1 MLEKAKEYI
10 NKLKEYVKK
19 DWKYILITLIFMVLT
34 TLIVTVNCSPGN
46 DVVDINGP
54 FENAYVTISYILIFI
69 VGGVGAFL
77 IRKADEEKVKLE
89 KLYLLIA
96 IPIGIIMCLN
106 TPMGRIPDEDDHAKK
121 AMAIAQGNFFSVADE
136 DGNAIDMI
144 NSKVNELVSR
154 TTETYE
160 ESWEK
165 MNLAETEEKVKM
177 KYNTMA
183 LYAPICH
190 TPQAVGILIA
200 RIFGIGITGQC
211 YAGRLFNFAVAL
223 TLIYNAI
230 RLMPFKK
237 YLLMYILLLPVAFNV
252 LPTLS
257 SDALTIAMSSFYI
270 AYILH
275 LKYNDD
281 IKELSKKT
289 KVGLVI
295 STIVIS
301 LCKIVYVPLCLL
313 LFLIPKEKFGSL
325 KKKNIFAI
333 TTIIVA
339 AILNLIWL
347 AYCSRFLI
355 EFNGGVNSKE
365 QVMFILTHPIQ
376 YMIIL
381 FRTINFHFNIYYAG
395 LSGDALGTYCVKA
408 SEIFIYSAIVITSM
422 LFFTNKEDKNRV
434 KIDVPTRLI
443 CSIVFVGIVVLIY
456 TSLYVQWTPLKSTFI
471 NGVQAR
477 YFLPIL
483 FLVAIIID
491 NDKIIIKENINRFIL
506 TFLLFFN
513 LNVATA
519 TIYTY
524 YFGTLIDAY
533 LK

>member
-1 MLEKAKEYI
+1 MSEKLKKCFGKIKEYM
-10 NKLKEYVKK
+10 KK
-19 DWKYILITLIFMVLT
+19 DWKFILITIIFMILT
-34 TLIVTVNCSPGN
+34 AMIVTVNCSPEN
-46 DVVDINGP
+46 NVIDINGP
-54 FENAYVTISYILIFI
+54 FENTYVTISYILIFI
-69 VGGVGAFL
+69 IGGICAFL
-77 IRKADEEKVKLE
+77 IRKADDDNIKLE
-89 KLYLLIA
+89 KLYLYIA
-96 IPIGIIMCLN
+96 IPIGLIMCLN

-121 AMAIAQGNFFSVADE
+121 AMAIAQGNFFSVADK
-136 DGNAIDMI
+136 DGNAVDMI

-154 TTETYE
+154 TTSTYK

-165 MNLAETEEKVKM
+165 INLAETEENIKM

-190 TPQAVGILIA
+190 TPQAIGILVA
-200 RIFGIGITGQC
+200 RILGGGITAQC

-223 TLIYNAI
+223 ALIYNAI

-237 YLLMYILLLPVAFNV
+237 HLLMYLMLLPVAFNV

-270 AYILH
+270 AYILS
-275 LKYNDD
+275 LKYNDNV
-281 IKELSKKT
+281 KELSKKI

-313 LFLIPKEKFGSL
+313 LFLLPKEKFGSL
-325 KKKNIFAI
+325 KKKNIFVI
-333 TTIIVA
+333 LTIVIA

-347 AYCSRFLI
+347 IYCSRFLI

-365 QVMFILTHPIQ
+365 QVIFILTHPVQ
-376 YMIIL
+376 YAVIL

-395 LSGDALGTYCVKA
+395 LSGDALGTYSVKA
-408 SEIFIYSAIVITSM
+408 SEIFIYAAIVISSM
-422 LFFTNKEDKNRV
+422 LFFTNKEKKDNI
-434 KIDVPTRLI
+434 KIDWITRLI
-443 CSIVFVGIVVLIY
+443 CAIVFVGIVILIY
-456 TSLYVQWTPLKSTFI
+456 TSLYVQWTPLKKPFI

-491 NDKIIIKENINRFIL
+491 NDKIVIKDNINRFLL

-513 LNVATA
+513 INVATA

-524 YFGTLIDAY
+524 YFGMLIDAY

>member
-10 NKLKEYVKK
+10 KK
-19 DWKYILITLIFMVLT
+19 DWKYIVITLVFMILT
-34 TLIVTVNCSPGN
+34 TLIVTVNCSPSN
-46 DVVDINGP
+46 NVVEIKGP
-54 FENAYVTISYILIFI
+54 FENAYVTISYILIF
-69 VGGVGAFL
+69 VLGGVGAFV
-77 IRKADEEKVKLE
+77 IRNANKENVKLE
-89 KLYLLIA
+89 KLYLWIA
-96 IPIGIIMCLN
+96 IPIGLIMCLN
-106 TPMGRIPDEDDHAKK
+106 TPLGRNPDEDDHAKK

-136 DGNAIDMI
+136 EGNATDMI

-165 MNLAETEEKVKM
+165 MNLAETEENIKM

-190 TPQAVGILIA
+190 APQAVGILMA
-200 RIFGIGITGQC
+200 RILGIGITGQC
-211 YAGRLFNFAVAL
+211 YAGRLFNFSLAL
-223 TLIYNAI
+223 LLIYNAI
-230 RLMPFKK
+230 KLMPFKK
-237 YLLMYILLLPVAFNV
+237 YLLMYLMLLPVTFNV

-257 SDALTIAMSSFYI
+257 SDALTVSMSSFYI

-325 KKKNIFAI
+325 KKKNAFAI
-333 TTIIVA
+333 STIVVA
-339 AILNLIWL
+339 TILNLIWL
-347 AYCSRFLI
+347 IYCSRFLI

-376 YMIIL
+376 YMVIL

-408 SEIFIYSAIVITSM
+408 SEIFIYAAIVITSM
-422 LFFTNKEDKNRV
+422 LFVSNREDENKV
-434 KIDVPTRLI
+434 KIDIPTRILGLI
-443 CSIVFVGIVVLIY
+443 IFAGIAVLIY

-471 NGVQAR
+471 NGVQPR

-483 FLVAIIID
+483 ILVAIIID
-491 NDKIIIKENINRFIL
+491 NDKIIIKDKLNRFLL

-513 LNVATA
+513 INVATA

-524 YFGTLIDAY
+524 YFGMLIDAY

>member
-1 MLEKAKEYI
+1 MLEKAKIYREKI
-10 NKLKEYVKK
+10 KEYVKK
-19 DWKYILITLIFMVLT
+19 DWKYILITILFMILT
-34 TLIVTVNCSPGN
+34 TAIVTVNCSPGN
-46 DVVDINGP
+46 NVVEINGP
-54 FENAYVTISYILIFI
+54 FENLYVTISYILIF
-69 VGGVGAFL
+69 VLGGMCAFA
-77 IRKADEEKVKLE
+77 IRNADKENIKLE
-89 KLYLLIA
+89 KLYLWIA
-96 IPIGIIMCLN
+96 IPIGLVMCLN
-106 TPMGRIPDEDDHAKK
+106 TPLGRNPDEDDHAKK
-121 AMAIAQGNFFSVADE
+121 AMAISQGNFFSVADE
-136 DGNAIDMI
+136 DGNATDMI

-165 MNLAETEEKVKM
+165 MNLAETEENIKM

-190 TPQAVGILIA
+190 APQALGIFTTRLL
-200 RIFGIGITGQC
+200 GIGITGQC

-230 RLMPFKK
+230 KLMPFKK
-237 YLLMYILLLPVAFNV
+237 YLLMYLMLLPVTFNV

-257 SDALTIAMSSFYI
+257 SDALTVAMSSFYI

-281 IKELSKKT
+281 IKQLNKKT

-333 TTIIVA
+333 STIVVA
-339 AILNLIWL
+339 AILNLVWL
-347 AYCSRFLI
+347 VYCSRFLI
-355 EFNGGVNSKE
+355 EFNAGVNSKE
-365 QVMFILTHPIQ
+365 QVIFILTHPIQ
-376 YMIIL
+376 YLIIL

-408 SEIFIYSAIVITSM
+408 SEIFIYAAIVISSM
-422 LFFTNKEDKNRV
+422 LFVSNREDEKKV
-434 KIDVPTRLI
+434 KIDMPTRMLCFI
-443 CSIVFVGIVVLIY
+443 IFAGIAVLIY

-471 NGVQAR
+471 NGVQPR

-483 FLVAIIID
+483 ILVAIIID
-491 NDKIIIKENINRFIL
+491 NDKIVIKEKLNRFLL

-513 LNVATA
+513 INVATA

-524 YFGTLIDAY
+524 YFGMLIDAY

>member
-1 MLEKAKEYI
+1 MLEKAKEHM

-19 DWKYILITLIFMVLT
+19 DWKYILITLFFMVLT
-34 TLIVTVNCSPGN
+34 TLIVTVNCSPEN
-46 DVVDINGP
+46 NVVDINGP
-54 FENAYVTISYILIFI
+54 FENTYVTISYILIFI
-69 VGGVGAFL
+69 VGGIGAFI
-77 IRKADEEKVKLE
+77 IRKADGENVKLE

-136 DGNAIDMI
+136 DGNATDMI

-165 MNLAETEEKVKM
+165 MNLAETEEKVEM

-190 TPQAVGILIA
+190 APQAVGILMA
-200 RIFGIGITGQC
+200 RILGIGITGQC
-211 YAGRLFNFAVAL
+211 YAGRLFNFSLAL
-223 TLIYNAI
+223 LLIYNAI
-230 RLMPFKK
+230 KLMPFKK
-237 YLLMYILLLPVAFNV
+237 YLLMYLMLLPVTFNV

-257 SDALTIAMSSFYI
+257 SDALTVSMSSFYI

-313 LFLIPKEKFGSL
+313 LFLIPKEKFGAL
-325 KKKNIFAI
+325 KKKNAFAI
-333 TTIIVA
+333 STIVVA
-339 AILNLIWL
+339 TILNLIWL
-347 AYCSRFLI
+347 IYCSRFLI

-376 YMIIL
+376 YMVIL

-408 SEIFIYSAIVITSM
+408 SEIFIYAAIVITSM
-422 LFFTNKEDKNRV
+422 LFVSNREDEKKV
-434 KIDVPTRLI
+434 KIDIPTRILCLI
-443 CSIVFVGIVVLIY
+443 IFAGIAVLIY

-471 NGVQAR
+471 NGVQPR

-483 FLVAIIID
+483 ILVAIIID
-491 NDKIIIKENINRFIL
+491 NDKIIIKDKLNRFLL

-513 LNVATA
+513 INVATA

-524 YFGTLIDAY
+524 YFGMLIDAY